1 MSEHANN
8 GPQEETTVPVV
19 LIIAGHDPSGGA
31 GIQADIEAVISQG
44 VHAATAITAL
54 TVQDTRNVHS
64 FQAVEPAFVVEQA
77 RAVLNDMPVA
87 AIKIGMLANV
97 AMVHAVAALL
107 RQSPRIPVVLDPVLV
122 AGGGGSLA
130 DNRVAQAMI
139 DELIPLATILTPN
152 AHEAR
157 VLSGGVEQPD
167 ERGKILAALGS
178 EFVLMKGGDEPGSQ
192 VINWLYGVNPPRR
205 FVFDRIE
212 GRFHGSGCTLA
223 AAIAGLL
230 AQGSDMVNAVHE
242 AQVYTQQTLLYS
254 AAIGK
259 GQLIPHRLFWADAP
273 AEDEPTA
280 EPASNGENR
289 IH

>member
-1 MSEHANN
+1 MRESNSN
-8 GPQEETTVPVV
+8 LVEEPTVPVV

-31 GIQADIEAVISQG
+31 GIQADIEAVVSQG

-54 TVQDTRNVHS
+54 TVQDTHNVHS
-64 FQAVEPAFVVEQA
+64 FQAMEPAFVVEQA
-77 RAVLNDMPVA
+77 RVVLEDMPVA

-97 AMVHAVAALL
+97 EMVHAVAALL
-107 RQSPRIPVVLDPVLV
+107 RQYPRIPVVLDPVLV
-122 AGGGGSLA
+122 AGGGGSLG

-139 DELIPLATILTPN
+139 DALIPIATILTPN
-152 AHEAR
+152 AHESRMLA
-157 VLSGGVEQPD
+157 GGVKD
-167 ERGKILAALGS
+167 AAERGQVLAALGS
-178 EFVLMKGGDEPGSQ
+178 DFVLMKGGDEPGGE

-230 AQGSDMVNAVHE
+230 AQGSDPVNAVHE
-242 AQVYTQQTLLYS
+242 AQVYTHQTLLYA
-254 AAIGK
+254 AAIGH
-259 GQLIPHRLFWADAP
+259 GQLIPHRLFWADAQP
-273 AEDEPTA
+273 DE
-280 EPASNGENR
+280 EPLSEASNGENR